1 MGDRMHRHLG
11 LGLLAAAST
20 LALAAAAAAQTP
32 AAGQS
37 TAQQTAAQQTAAGSA
52 NVTVTANLRAERLRN
67 VAMSVTAVTAQKV
80 EQLQAFNFADY
91 AKFVPGLTLVE
102 SAPGQEQLILRGL
115 NSGGDASTVATYID
129 ETPYGSSSGLANG
142 TLLPPDI
149 DAFDMNRVEVDKG
162 PQGTLYGASTLGGL
176 LKFVTNPPD
185 PSHLAAEAEVTGDE
199 VENQGGWAVKG
210 MLNIP
215 LGSDAAFR
223 IVGSDVG
230 NPGFIDDAVRHL
242 SNVNNSGEQGV
253 RGSFLWQPTSAV
265 TIRLTAIGQD
275 FQENDANEEDIAVN
289 PATGVP
295 LEPITPLF
303 GSLKNGR
310 VLSGFDHIQ
319 NRLYNGTVDWDIG
332 WGTLTSST
340 SYGTY
345 DSQTLADT
353 SALFNSEEAATLVVD
368 KFTEEDRL
376 ASPAG
381 QRLEWLGGF
390 FYTRETGD
398 LDQRV
403 IDLGAPFGAGT
414 LIESAKLPSTY
425 EEEAGFATVTYHF
438 TPQFD
443 VALGGRYAHND
454 QTSSTALNVLGNV
467 LVIHGSSSDSTFT
480 YSVAPKWKPN
490 DQTTVYARI
499 ASGYQPGGPNDI
511 AFGAPAAVP
520 RTFGPDSVV
529 SYEAGVKTD
538 VFQDMLSFDVDAFY
552 VDWYNIQLIAD
563 IDNTG
568 VDINGGRARSE
579 GVEAQG
585 VYTPIEGLTFTAN
598 GAYTDARLTTNT
610 NFLLGGKAGNRL
622 PFTPDWAATLDGV
635 YNWSINGDV
644 RAFVGATWSYIGDR
658 VSSFSG
664 TIGQVALP
672 GYNTWDLRA
681 GVNVRRNWTVEV
693 FAKNLGDARGISSLS
708 GNLSAV
714 SSGES
719 VAIIQPRTIG
729 VTLTARY

>member
-1 MGDRMHRHLG
+1 MHRHLG

-37 TAQQTAAQQTAAGSA
+37 AQQTAAQQTAAGSA

-511 AFGAPAAVP
+511 ACGAPAAVP

-672 GYNTWDLRA
+672 SYNTWDLRA